1 MDNFSKIENHIALIL
16 NEMKKDGSVIK
27 NKLFDHFIVHN
38 IADNSTVNNEFHK
51 EKHAKYEA
59 RIFWPSSA
67 QSEVYDLYG
76 FFFNKKHYT
85 HEITVD
91 KYLITENNLN
101 IKIRKNE
108 LHIKPYIKQVGNISQ
123 FNKKKKIKFPVKG
136 KKLSALFNDEIN
148 LDSQIFQTPDDLMK
162 ALVSI
167 SEIACVDVYKERYVR
182 KMPGHVTIE
191 FSLIQIQGEQWKT
204 LCIES
209 KNIQNVLALYL
220 LIHQENAEKL
230 SYNEFLRKY
239 GVGS

>member
-1 MDNFSKIENHIALIL
+1 MDHFSKIKAHITLVLKGI
-16 NEMKKDGSVIK
+16 EKDTSVVK
-27 NKLFDHFIVHN
+27 NDLFDHFMVNN
-38 IADNSTVNNEFHK
+38 ITENSTGNNEFHK

-76 FFFNKKHYT
+76 FFFNKKYYT
-85 HEITVD
+85 HEITED
-91 KYLITENNLN
+91 KYLISENNIN

-108 LHIKPYIKQVGNISQ
+108 IHIKPYIKQVGNISQ
-123 FNKKKKIKFPVKG
+123 FSKKKKIRFPVRG
-136 KKLSALFNDEIN
+136 KKISSLFHHEIN

-162 ALVSI
+162 ALVKVP
-167 SEIACVDVYKERYVR
+167 EITFVDVHKERYVR
-182 KMPGHVTIE
+182 KMPGHITIE
-191 FSLIQIQGEQWKT
+191 FSLIQIQGKQWKT
-204 LCIES
+204 ICIES
-209 KNIQNVLALYL
+209 KNVRDVLALSL